1 MADKCGNCQGKNVY
15 LKMATSKLDGNQWVT
30 KRYYICKKCRAV
42 TVDVLISDK
51 DNKFIK
57 SDVEVYTEDYVDY
70 SDINDIKI
78 LTKPKVKSTLDL
90 WL

>member
-15 LKMATSKLDGNQWVT
+15 LKMATSQLINNQWVT
-30 KRYYICKKCRAV
+30 KRYYICRKCRAV
-42 TVDVLISDK
+42 TVDILISDK

-57 SDVEVYTEDYVDY
+57 KDTEVYTEDYVDY

-78 LTKPKVKSTLDL
+78 LDKPKIKSTLDN

>member
-1 MADKCGNCQGKNVY
+1 MSDKCGNCKNKNVY
-15 LKMATSKLDGNQWVT
+15 LKMATSQLINNQWVT
-30 KRYYICKKCRAV
+30 KRYYICRKCRAV
-42 TVDVLISDK
+42 TVDILISDK

-57 SDVEVYTEDYVDY
+57 KDTEVYTEDYVDY

-78 LTKPKVKSTLDL
+78 LDKPKIKSTLDN